1 VVAVLAVL
9 TGSWSVL
16 AAPASAATLPSQGYV
31 AVVEERD
38 GDLTVST
45 FRASSLQQMT
55 RRVEDLR
62 RQGTVVGFDVDRPVQ
77 ALGNADPYRVS
88 QWALDE
94 TSFEAAWPLT
104 NGAGAVVAVVDTG
117 VQANHEDLVGTVL
130 PGWDAVTNRPGATT
144 DPNGHGTHV
153 AGVIA
158 AAAGNGKGIAGAAPG
173 LRILPVRVLG
183 ANGSGSGADVLEGI
197 IWAADHGADVINL
210 SLGGGGEDSTYAA
223 AIGYAVD
230 KGAVVVAAA
239 GNEALEGN
247 TPSYPGADPG
257 AIAVAATTRSG
268 TRASFSNYGSY
279 VDLAGPGSAIYS
291 TIPSGYASWSGT
303 SMATPYVSAAA
314 GLLAARHPD
323 FSPTQIREFLERS
336 ARDLG
341 APGRDDAYG
350 AGLVDPAQAITL
362 AEAPPVAPPPT
373 DPPPVAPPTPDPPS
387 ATPPAGGYWVVAAD
401 GQVRP
406 FGSAPDLGRA
416 TGVSVSA
423 PIVAAAATPSGRGYW
438 LAAADGAVFAFGDA
452 VFYGSMQHTRLN
464 AAIVGMAATAS
475 GDGYWLLGAD
485 GGIFSFGAARFH
497 GSTGAIKLNRPV
509 VDMAATPS
517 GDGYWLLGADGGV
530 FSFGA
535 ARFHGST
542 GAMTLN
548 QPVVSLAPSP
558 TGGYWLV
565 AADGGIFAF
574 DAPFHGSLP
583 GLAQSTKPQQGQR
596 IRGTGAGAGYYI
608 LGSHGQVFAFGTAA
622 NHGSA
627 PDLRAVD
634 LILAS

>member
-1 VVAVLAVL
+1 VLAVL
-9 TGSWSVL
+9 AGNWSAL
-16 AAPASAATLPSQGYV
+16 AAPAAAATVASRTYV
-31 AVVEERD
+31 AVVEEGD
-38 GDLTVST
+38 GHLTVKT
-45 FRASSLQQMT
+45 FRASSLQQIT
-55 RRVEDLR
+55 HRVEGLG
-62 RQGTVVGFDVDRPVQ
+62 QHGTVAGVEVDRPVQ
-77 ALGNADPYRVS
+77 ALGGADPYRAS

-94 TSFEAAWPLT
+94 TSFEDAWPLT
-104 NGAGAVVAVVDTG
+104 NGTGAVVAVVDTG
-117 VQANHEDLVGTVL
+117 VQANHEDLAGTVL
-130 PGWDAVTNRPGATT
+130 SGWDAITNRPGATA

-153 AGVIA
+153 AGIIA

-173 LRILPVRVLG
+173 ARILPVRVLG
-183 ANGSGSGADVLEGI
+183 ANGSGTVADVLEGI

-210 SLGGGGEDSTYAA
+210 SLGGGGGDRTYAT
-223 AIGYAVD
+223 AIQYALD
-230 KGAVVVAAA
+230 KGSVVIAAA

-247 TPSYPGADPG
+247 PPSYPGADPG
-257 AIAVAATTRSG
+257 ALAVAAITRSG
-268 TRASFSNYGSY
+268 DRASFSNYGSY
-279 VDLAGPGSAIYS
+279 VDLAAPGAAIYS

-314 GLLAARHPD
+314 ALLAARHPD
-323 FSPTQIREFLERS
+323 FSPTQIRDLLERS

-341 APGRDDAYG
+341 APGRDDAFG
-350 AGLVDPAQAITL
+350 AGLVHPAQAITL
-362 AEAPPVAPPPT
+362 AEAPPVAPPAPEV
-373 DPPPVAPPTPDPPS
+373 PPVAPPAPDPPGT
-387 ATPPAGGYWVVAAD
+387 TPPAAGYWVVGAD

-406 FGSAPDLGRA
+406 FGSAPDLGSA
-416 TGVSVSA
+416 AGASGA
-423 PIVAAAATPSGRGYW
+423 PIVAAAAAPSGRGYW
-438 LAAADGAVFAFGDA
+438 LASADGAVFAFGDA
-452 VFYGSMQHTRLN
+452 TFYGSMQHSRLN
-464 AAIVGMAATAS
+464 AAIVGMAATPS

-497 GSTGAIKLNRPV
+497 GSTGDLKLNRPI

-558 TGGYWLV
+558 DGGYWLV

-583 GLAQSTKPQQGQR
+583 GLAQNTKLQPGRR
-596 IRGTGAGAGYYI
+596 IRATAAGAGYYI
-608 LGSHGQVFAFGTAA
+608 LGSHGQVFVFGTAA

-627 PDLRAVD
+627 HDLPAVD
-634 LILAS
+634 LILAL